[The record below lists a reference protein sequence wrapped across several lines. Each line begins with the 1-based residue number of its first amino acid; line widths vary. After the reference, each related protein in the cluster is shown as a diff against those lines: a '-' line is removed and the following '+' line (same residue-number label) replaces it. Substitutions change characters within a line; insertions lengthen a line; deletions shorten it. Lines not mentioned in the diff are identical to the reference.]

1 MPSGADGDCLTVTAK
16 AHAERL
22 SYFKEHADTI
32 WVAPSWTV
40 VDYVAS
46 HPENSG
52 GKPQFVP
59 LKATKFP
66 TLSRLTAIL

>member
-1 MPSGADGDCLTVTAK
+1 MTVTAK

-46 HPENSG
+46 TRKNCSF
-52 GKPQFVP
+52 KSN
-59 LKATKFP
+59 K
-66 TLSRLTAIL
+66 LSDFSKI